1 MSAEKPESE
10 LPPLTFE
17 AAQKRL
23 EQIVHVLE
31 EGNLSLDDS
40 LKYYEEGIQLLR
52 RSYELLERAER
63 RIELLT
69 GVDADGK
76 PVTQPFDDSATFDE
90 QSPEKLPPRRRK
102 KL

>member
-1 MSAEKPESE
+1 MDEPKPENE

-17 AAQKRL
+17 EAQNRL
-23 EQIVHVLE
+23 EQIVHALE
-31 EGNLSLDDS
+31 EGRLSLDES

-52 RSYELLERAER
+52 RSRELLERAKR

-69 GVDADGK
+69 GVDADGQ
-76 PVTQPFDDSATFDE
+76 PITQPIDDSATFDE
-90 QSPEKLPPRRRK
+90 QSPEKSPTRRPR